1 MPVPGGC
8 LVLCHESPRPIPAAQ
23 ICSTCPTY
31 SSTWPQSRRKW
42 RWDWWLLDLH
52 QWTGKYDL
60 IQAGERET
68 EFHNKRL
75 ASRKHEVSD
84 KGWQGSTI
92 FMEIM
97 FLRCKIWQEGKLIR
111 LLLRFVSLVKWQL
124 YFIHENLGWGNKRWF
139 LLKKCCEFG
148 GVA

>member
-1 MPVPGGC
+1 MPVPDGR

-31 SSTWPQSRRKW
+31 SSTWPQSQRKW
-42 RWDWWLLDLH
+42 RWDWWLLDLP
-52 QWTGKYDL
+52 QWTGKYGL
-60 IQAGERET
+60 KQAGERET
-68 EFHNKRL
+68 EFHNKHL
-75 ASRKHEVSD
+75 ASCGHEVSD
-84 KGWQGSTI
+84 KGCQGSVT

-124 YFIHENLGWGNKRWF
+124 YFTNENLGWGDKRWF
-139 LLKKCCEFG
+139 LLKKCSEFG